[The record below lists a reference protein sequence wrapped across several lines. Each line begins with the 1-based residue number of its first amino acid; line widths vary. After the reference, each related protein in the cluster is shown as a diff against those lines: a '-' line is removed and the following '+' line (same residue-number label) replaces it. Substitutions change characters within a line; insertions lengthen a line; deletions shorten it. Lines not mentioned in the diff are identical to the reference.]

1 MIDDST
7 NGETAFDVINALV
20 NDVIDSAIEQSC
32 KVTISFYFILNII
45 DYASYSAIIGN
56 TFNWVYYINFVY

>member
-32 KVTISFYFILNII
+32 KVTISFLFYFKHYRFCLVQCN
-45 DYASYSAIIGN
+45 Y
-56 TFNWVYYINFVY
+56 W

>member
-7 NGETAFDVINALV
+7 NGETAFDVIDALV

-32 KVTISFYFILNII
+32 KVTYLFIL
-45 DYASYSAIIGN
+45 
-56 TFNWVYYINFVY
+56 F